1 MLAQIKSRLK
11 SRTYWLGIAT
21 LLLGA
26 LEAAQATGVVPQMF
40 SEPVRAAVTVGIA
53 VAIFVL
59 RELTT
64 GPVSEK

>member
-1 MLAQIKSRLK
+1 MKAIIKRLK

-26 LEAAQATGVVPQMF
+26 LEHAQATGLIPQM
-40 SEPVRAAVTVGIA
+40 VGEEQRIYVLFA
-53 VAIFVL
+53 VAMAIFLL

-64 GPVSEK
+64 GKVGDK

>member
-1 MLAQIKSRLK
+1 MKAIVKRLK

-26 LEAAQATGVVPQMF
+26 LETAQATGVAPQMF
-40 SEPVRAAVTVGIA
+40 DGEIRAAITVGLA
-53 VAIFVL
+53 VAIFLL

-64 GPVSEK
+64 GRVADK

>member
-1 MLAQIKSRLK
+1 MKALIKRLK

-26 LEAAQATGVVPQMF
+26 LETAQATGVVPQMF
-40 SEPVRAAVTVGIA
+40 DNEIRAAITVGLA
-53 VAIFVL
+53 MAIFLL

-64 GPVSEK
+64 GKVCDK